1 MISDES
7 STYRLVQGGTPA
19 SLKLSFAWEATPG
32 FLSIVIPVYHD
43 VEGLNDTLGS
53 LLTANA
59 PRSRFEIIVVNDG
72 ASEEVEDLCRKYGVT
87 SIALTPNRGSYAARN
102 AGIAAARGELIGLLD
117 ADVVVAPTWL
127 EAAFAALA
135 KQDMTAGRIRMKV
148 TPKPTLTELFQIVS
162 YFPDTRLLQE
172 HKFITTANL
181 AVRRRVFEQIGGFD
195 SRLRSGGDYEFSS
208 RTAEAGF
215 ALGFSPEMMVTHP
228 CRNYEQ
234 LVPSIRR
241 TLYGQA
247 NLHTLYGDRFQNTA
261 MKLPSVWKLLVPR
274 RHLVQNEVP
283 GLRLTARDR
292 VRLFFFAWW
301 LKLLMIP
308 MVLSVKK
315 QARKLG

>member
-7 STYRLVQGGTPA
+7 STFQLVQGDTPA
-19 SLKLSFAWEATPG
+19 SLKLVFPSVATPG

-43 VEGLNDTLGS
+43 MQGLADTLES
-53 LLTANA
+53 LLTPDA
-59 PRSRFEIIVVNDG
+59 PRHRFEVIVVNDG
-72 ASEEVEDLCRKYGVT
+72 GSEEIETLCRKFGVT
-87 SIALTPNRGSYAARN
+87 TIPLTPNRGSYAARN
-102 AGIAAARGELIGLLD
+102 AGISAARGEFIGLLD
-117 ADVVVAPTWL
+117 ADVVVAPSWL

-135 KQDMTAGRIRMKV
+135 TQDMTAGRIRMKL
-148 TPKPTLTELFQIVS
+148 TPNPTLTELYQIVS

-181 AVRRRVFEQIGGFD
+181 VIHRRVFEKIGGFD

-208 RTAEAGF
+208 RTAGSGF
-215 ALGFSPEMMVTHP
+215 SLGFSPEMMVTHP

-234 LVPSIRR
+234 LLPSIRR

-247 NLHTLYGDRFQNTA
+247 NLHTLYGKRFQNTT
-261 MKLPSVWKLLVPR
+261 MKLPSVLKLLVPR
-274 RHLVQNEVP
+274 RHLLQNDVP
-283 GLRLTARDR
+283 GLRLSVFDKT
-292 VRLFFFAWW
+292 RLFFFAWW
-301 LKLLMIP
+301 IKLQMIP